1 MKRKKPLLSTSSE
14 VTLERVALESG
25 VSPSTVSRVLSGS
38 AQVSADKSARVRRAI
53 DALGFV
59 PNTIARALAD
69 GRTFNVGLLAQ
80 YFESPFYALLLRGIE
95 EVMTPAGYGLVV
107 SSGHWDPEE
116 ERRCVAS
123 LRSRRVDGIIVLTG
137 GLSDGFLVE
146 LARELPVVVTGRTLL
161 APGLHALKTDD
172 VEGARAATRHLIERG
187 HTRIAFIGGD
197 STHADSRERES
208 GYRQAL
214 AEAGLDADEALIACG
229 DYLEVGGARAMTRM
243 LEDGVGFTAVFAA
256 NDQMASG
263 AARVLHSRGFRVPED
278 ISLVGYDD
286 LLNTAHASPP
296 RTTVDVHIAELG
308 RRAAE
313 AMLDLLR
320 TGGSA
325 VQPPAPQLI
334 VRESTRRLAPDR
346 HSPIA

>member
-1 MKRKKPLLSTSSE
+1 MKRKKPLLPTSSE
-14 VTLERVALESG
+14 VTLGMVATASG

-38 AQVSADKSARVRRAI
+38 AQVSSDKAERVRRAI

-80 YFESPFYALLLRGIE
+80 YFESPFYALMLRGIE
-95 EVMTPAGYGLVV
+95 EVLTPAGYGLVV
-107 SSGHWDPEE
+107 ASGHWQPDEE
-116 ERRCVAS
+116 QRCIAS

-137 GLSDGFLVE
+137 GLSDEFLAA
-146 LARELPVVVTGRTLL
+146 LARELPVVVTGRALQ
-161 APGLHALKTDD
+161 AAGLHALKTDD
-172 VEGARAATRHLIERG
+172 VEGARVATRHLIERG

-197 STHADSRERES
+197 ASHADAAERER
-208 GYRQAL
+208 GYRA
-214 AEAGLDADEALIACG
+214 AFTEAGLAVDENLIGGGNYC
-229 DYLEVGGARAMTRM
+229 EVGGAAAMTRM
-243 LEDGVGFTAVFAA
+243 LDHGAQFTAVFAA
-256 NDQMASG
+256 NDQMAAG

-278 ISLVGYDD
+278 VSLVGYDD

-308 RRAAE
+308 RRAAS

-320 TGGSA
+320 TGGSTIE
-325 VQPPAPQLI
+325 PPMPQLI
-334 VRESTRRLAPDR
+334 VRESTRRLPSTAA
-346 HSPIA
+346 SVC

>member
-1 MKRKKPLLSTSSE
+1 MKRKKPLLSTSQE
-14 VTLERVALESG
+14 VTLGMVAAASG
-25 VSPSTVSRVLSGS
+25 VSSSTVSRVLSGS
-38 AQVSADKSARVRRAI
+38 AQVSPEKTSRVRRAI
-53 DALGFV
+53 DELGFV

-69 GRTFNVGLLAQ
+69 GRTFNIGLLAQ
-80 YFESPFYALLLRGIE
+80 YFESPYYALLLRGIE
-95 EVMTPAGYGLVV
+95 EVLTPAGYALVV

-116 ERRCVAS
+116 ERRCIAS

-137 GLSDGFLVE
+137 GLTDGFLVD
-146 LARELPVVVTGRTLL
+146 LARELPIVVTGRTLQ

-187 HTRIAFIGGD
+187 HQRIAFIGGD
-197 STHADSRERES
+197 ATHADSKERET
-208 GYRQAL
+208 GYRLAL
-214 AEAGLDADEALIACG
+214 AEAGIVVDESLIAGG
-229 DYLEVGGARAMTRM
+229 DYLEAGGARAMERM
-243 LEDGVGFTAVFAA
+243 FEAGARFTAVFAA
-256 NDQMASG
+256 NDQMAAG

-296 RTTVDVHIAELG
+296 RTTVDVHIVELG
-308 RRAAE
+308 RRAAA

-325 VQPPAPQLI
+325 VQPPPPQLI
-334 VRESTRRLAPDR
+334 VRESTRPLANRP
-346 HSPIA
+346 AMN

>member
-1 MKRKKPLLSTSSE
+1 MKRKKPLLSTSSD
-14 VTLERVALESG
+14 VTLGMVAAASG

-38 AQVSADKSARVRRAI
+38 AQVSAEKSERVRRAI

-80 YFESPFYALLLRGIE
+80 VFESPYYALLLRGIE
-95 EVMTPAGYGLVV
+95 EVLTPAGYGLVV
-107 SSGHWDPEE
+107 ASGHWNPEE

-137 GLSDGFLVE
+137 GLTDEFLVE
-146 LARELPVVVTGRTLL
+146 LARELPVVVTGRALR

-197 STHADSRERES
+197 ATHADSSERER
-208 GYRQAL
+208 GYRLAL
-214 AEAGLDADEALIACG
+214 ADAGLEVDEALIAGG
-229 DYLEVGGARAMTRM
+229 DYVEDGGARAMTRM
-243 LEDGVGFTAVFAA
+243 LEAGSRFTAVFAA

-263 AARVLHSRGFRVPED
+263 AARVLHGRGFRVPED

-308 RRAAE
+308 RRAAS

-325 VQPPAPQLI
+325 VLPPAPQLI
-334 VRESTRRLAPDR
+334 VRESTRRLGA
-346 HSPIA
+346 A

>member
-14 VTLERVALESG
+14 VTLGMVAVASG

-38 AQVSADKSARVRRAI
+38 AQVSSEKAARVRRAI
-53 DALGFV
+53 DELGFV

-69 GRTFNVGLLAQ
+69 GRTFNIGLLAQ
-80 YFESPFYALLLRGIE
+80 YFESPYYALLLRGIE
-95 EVMTPAGYGLVV
+95 EVLTPAGYGLVV
-107 SSGHWDPEE
+107 ASGHWQPEE
-116 ERRCVAS
+116 EQRCVAS

-137 GLSDGFLVE
+137 GLSDEFLTA
-146 LARELPVVVTGRTLL
+146 LARELPVVVTGRSLH
-161 APGLHALKTDD
+161 ANGLHALKTDD
-172 VEGARAATRHLIERG
+172 LEGARVATRHLIDRG

-197 STHADSRERES
+197 LAHADSSERER
-208 GYRQAL
+208 GYRA
-214 AEAGLDADEALIACG
+214 AFEEAGLPVDEALIGNG
-229 DYLEVGGARAMTRM
+229 DYREAGGAAAITR
-243 LEDGVGFTAVFAA
+243 LLDQGLAFTAVFAA
-256 NDQMASG
+256 NDQMAAG

-278 ISLVGYDD
+278 VSLVGYDD

-308 RRAAE
+308 RRAAS

-325 VQPPAPQLI
+325 IEPPRPQLI
-334 VRESTRRLAPDR
+334 VRESTRRLPSTA
-346 HSPIA
+346 ANAC